1 MTILPNWN
9 KAPLNKGVFTPG
21 QHRLVGYFYKLPY
34 AENFFLTGGT
44 ALAEYYLGHRESHD
58 LDFFTRQE
66 GIMQDFTKN
75 MQSVLGKELPI
86 NMRRRFDNFA
96 ELICSTEGE
105 EVRIH
110 LAYDSPFHLEEP
122 IKINHIII
130 NDFIDLV
137 IEKLLTFFA
146 CCELRDAIDLFFIL
160 EREMIPFWDLKQF
173 AKQKDPGF
181 DLYWMARA
189 CEKVQTFPDDFNRWN
204 VKMILPVQVKEIKDF
219 FRNLAIE
226 IIQTLK

>member
-1 MTILPNWN
+1 
-9 KAPLNKGVFTPG
+9 
-21 QHRLVGYFYKLPY
+21 VGYFYKLPY

-110 LAYDSPFHLEEP
+110 LA
-122 IKINHIII
+122 
-130 NDFIDLV
+130 
-137 IEKLLTFFA
+137 
-146 CCELRDAIDLFFIL
+146 
-160 EREMIPFWDLKQF
+160 
-173 AKQKDPGF
+173 
-181 DLYWMARA
+181 
-189 CEKVQTFPDDFNRWN
+189 
-204 VKMILPVQVKEIKDF
+204 
-219 FRNLAIE
+219 
-226 IIQTLK
+226 